1 MSTKIEAE
9 NIVQNLLN
17 GVNEV
22 TGNKD
27 TNLTN
32 AVNVLINSCDLS
44 DVEALIGN
52 CELVEPGEGSGGNS
66 GGSAALNIH
75 YGDTEPTD
83 TSMLWCKCEE
93 PATVEI
99 VSSVTTQEETK
110 TLSATM
116 TNPADCV
123 GVGVVGTKCYLFG
136 GQYMSGGTSGSWVY
150 LSTIQV
156 FDTDTNT
163 IRTLT
168 TALPTTLYAMGVGV
182 VGKKIY
188 LFGGHTGISYENTI
202 YVFDTETESIEKL
215 TVTLP
220 NVLAY
225 MGVGVVGKKIYLFG
239 GLSNGRS
246 NTIYSFD
253 TDTNTVE
260 TLTTTLP
267 NKNRQPATSVV
278 GNKIYLF
285 GGNLGLSGKTY
296 SDYILV
302 FDTETDTIET
312 LTTTL
317 PTVLHGAYTGTVGR
331 NIYLLGGYNGSAYT
345 NTIMVFD
352 SKTHEIT
359 TLSTTLTDKSVS
371 SGSGVVGNKIYM
383 FGGVDSARVKT
394 IRLFV
399 AKTPCEQDEMII
411 CTSTDNIIK
420 LLNGNDSIKLGLG
433 NVYHGNSVGYVSKA
447 EYYLYKNNS
456 WVQF

>member
-123 GVGVVGTKCYLFG
+123 GVGVVGTKCYVFG

-168 TALPTTLYAMGVGV
+168 TALPTTLYA
-182 VGKKIY
+182 
-188 LFGGHTGISYENTI
+188 
-202 YVFDTETESIEKL
+202 
-215 TVTLP
+215 
-220 NVLAY
+220 